1 LTNPA
6 GCPKIPAAVGL
17 SPRTGSLESLRE
29 HNLLRVI
36 DALLERGLASRADIA
51 RHTGLS
57 RTTVSSLVADLME
70 RGLVAERAGA
80 EQYRDSGGA
89 GRPPVLLA
97 LDRSA
102 GAAIGIDFGH
112 SHVRVAVADL
122 SHEILAESTQTM
134 DVDASAADG
143 LGAAAE
149 LADQLLAEAGVPRDR
164 VINVGMG
171 VPGPISHVTGS
182 VGNGAILPGWVG
194 VNPGAE
200 MERRLGLPVSV
211 ENDANLGAFG
221 EALFGAGR
229 DAQEIV
235 YLKVSSGIGAGLIV
249 GGRIHHGAGGTAGE
263 IGHVLVDEEGH
274 VCRCGNRGCLETVAA
289 APGLLEQLS
298 RTHGTGISIEDVVR
312 LASAG
317 DPGCRRVIADA
328 GRHIGRAVAMLCN
341 LLNPARVIVG
351 GDLSAAGDLLLD
363 PLRAALRRYAIP
375 SAAEDAEVLVGTLG
389 ERAEVRGAVALAIGE
404 ADRALMQATGGI
416 TATGS

>member
-1 LTNPA
+1 LTNTPRLA
-6 GCPKIPAAVGL
+6 EDAAAVGL

-36 DALLERGLASRADIA
+36 DVLLERGLASRADIA

-57 RTTVSSLVADLME
+57 RTTVSSLVADLID
-70 RGLVAERAGA
+70 RGLVVERADA
-80 EQYRDSGGA
+80 EQQRDSGGA

-122 SHEILAESTQTM
+122 SHEILAESTRTM
-134 DVDASAADG
+134 DVDGSAAEG
-143 LGAAAE
+143 LGAAAA
-149 LADQLLAEAGVPRDR
+149 LVDRLLAEAGVPRDR

-171 VPGPISHVTGS
+171 VPGPISHITGS

-229 DAQEIV
+229 GAQEIV

-289 APGLLEQLS
+289 TGALVDLLRRS
-298 RTHGTGISIEDVVR
+298 HGEDLTVEAMLEAAR
-312 LASAG
+312 GG
-317 DPGCRRVIADA
+317 DLGCRRVIHDA
-328 GRHIGRAVAMLCN
+328 GRALGQVVAT
-341 LLNPARVIVG
+341 LLNVLNPELLVVG
-351 GDLSAAGDLLLD
+351 GDLAGAGDLLLD
-363 PLRAALRRYAIP
+363 GVRESVSRAALP
-375 SAAEDAEVLVGTLG
+375 EAAR
-389 ERAEVRGAVALAIGE
+389 RAEVVAGVLGDRAQVLGALALVVSE
-404 ADRALMQATGGI
+404 ADRIFPTRFVP
-416 TATGS
+416 S

>member
-1 LTNPA
+1 L
-6 GCPKIPAAVGL
+6 GL

-36 DALLERGLASRADIA
+36 DVLLEQGVASRADIA

-57 RTTVSSLVADLME
+57 RTTVSSLVGDLIE
-70 RGLVAERAGA
+70 RGLVAERT
-80 EQYRDSGGA
+80 ETDDLHHRDSGA

-112 SHVRVAVADL
+112 SHLRVAVADL
-122 SHEILAESTQTM
+122 SHEILAEQVRAL
-134 DVDASAADG
+134 DVDASAAEG
-143 LGAAAE
+143 LAAA
-149 LADQLLAEAGVPRDR
+149 ADMVDAVLEQADVPRDR

-171 VPGPISHVTGS
+171 VPGPISHTTGN

-194 VNPGAE
+194 VSPAAE
-200 MERRLGLPVSV
+200 MERRLGLPVV
-211 ENDANLGAFG
+211 VDNDANLGALG

-229 DAQEIV
+229 GAREIV

-263 IGHVLVDEEGH
+263 LGHVLVDEDGH

-289 APGLLEQLS
+289 TTGLLEQLS
-298 RTHGTGISIEDVVR
+298 RTHGNGLTIEDVVR
-312 LASAG
+312 LASG
-317 DPGCRRVIADA
+317 DDPGCRRVIADA
-328 GRHIGRAVAMLCN
+328 GQHIGRAMAMLCN

-351 GDLSAAGDLLLD
+351 GDLAAAGDLLLD
-363 PLRAALRRYAIP
+363 PLRASLRRYAIP
-375 SAAEDAEVLVGTLG
+375 SAAEDAEVSTGVLG
-389 ERAEVRGAVALAIGE
+389 ERAEVRGAIALAIGE
-404 ADRALMQATGGI
+404 ADRPLMQATGGLAAQG
-416 TATGS
+416 T

>member
-1 LTNPA
+1 M
-6 GCPKIPAAVGL
+6 GL

-36 DALLERGLASRADIA
+36 DVLLERGVVSRADIA

-57 RTTVSSLVADLME
+57 RTTVSSLVADLVE
-70 RGLVAERAGA
+70 RGLVSERVDADH
-80 EQYRDSGGA
+80 RDGGGA

-112 SHVRVAVADL
+112 SHLRVAVADL
-122 SHEILAESTQTM
+122 SQEILAEAKRAM
-134 DVDASAADG
+134 DVDQSAEEGFA
-143 LGAAAE
+143 AAAE
-149 LADQLLAEAGVPRDR
+149 LVDAVLAEAGVPRDR

-171 VPGPISHVTGS
+171 VPGPIYHPTGTIGS
-182 VGNGAILPGWVG
+182 GAILPGWVG
-194 VNPGAE
+194 VRPGE
-200 MERRLGLPVSV
+200 ELERRLGLPVVV
-211 ENDANLGAFG
+211 ENDANLGALG
-221 EALFGAGR
+221 ETLFGAGR
-229 DAQEIV
+229 GAREIV
-235 YLKVSSGIGAGLIV
+235 YLKVSSGIGAGMIV

-263 IGHVLVDEEGH
+263 LGHVLVDEDGH

-289 APGLLEQLS
+289 TPGLLEQLS
-298 RTHGTGISIEDVVR
+298 RTHGTGLAIEDVIA
-312 LASAG
+312 LAAGG

-328 GRHIGRAVAMLCN
+328 GQHIGRAVAMLCN

-375 SAAEDAEVLVGTLG
+375 SAAQDAEVLTGVLG
-389 ERAEVRGAVALAIGE
+389 EQAEVRGAVALAIGE
-404 ADRALMQATGGI
+404 ADRPLMQATGGI
-416 TATGS
+416 AAQGP

>member
-1 LTNPA
+1 
-6 GCPKIPAAVGL
+6 VGL

-36 DALLERGLASRADIA
+36 DALLEQGVASRAEIA

-57 RTTVSSLVADLME
+57 RTTVSSLVGSLIE
-70 RGLVAERAGA
+70 RGLVVERDEAELH
-80 EQYRDSGGA
+80 QRDSGGGA
-89 GRPPVLLA
+89 GRPPVLLG

-112 SHVRVAVADL
+112 SHLRVAVADL
-122 SHEILAESTQTM
+122 SHEILAETVRAM
-134 DVDASAADG
+134 DVDASASEG
-143 LGAAAE
+143 LAAAAE
-149 LADQLLAEAGVPRDR
+149 MVDAVLAEADVPRDR

-171 VPGPISHVTGS
+171 IPGPISHATGN

-194 VNPGAE
+194 VSPAVE
-200 MERRLGLPVSV
+200 MEQRLGLPVV
-211 ENDANLGAFG
+211 VDNDANLGALG

-229 DAQEIV
+229 GARELV

-263 IGHVLVDEEGH
+263 IGHLLVDEDGH

-289 APGLLEQLS
+289 TTGLLEQLS
-298 RTHGTGISIEDVVR
+298 RTHGNGLTIEDVVR
-312 LASAG
+312 LASG
-317 DPGCRRVIADA
+317 DDPGCRRVIADA
-328 GRHIGRAVAMLCN
+328 GQHIGRAVAMLCN

-363 PLRAALRRYAIP
+363 PLRASLRRYAIP
-375 SAAEDAEVLVGTLG
+375 SAAEDAEVTTGVLG
-389 ERAEVRGAVALAIGE
+389 ERAEVHGAVALAIGE
-404 ADRALMQATGGI
+404 ADRPLMQATGGL
-416 TATGS
+416 AAHGS